1 MSEDRTPGAVDE
13 DSTPSDVGKDK
24 IPGDPNGV
32 KSPSWGQQIAAVFA
46 ALTATAAAVTPI
58 IALINGN
65 RVTFNTG
72 LCLVIA
78 AGAIGA
84 GIAVLTV
91 QRSSWYRKWWRRLK
105 PVSALVAL
113 VAMLGAGISLIL
125 VSPKTASAKP
135 PCQQAAGV
143 SGAATSAPAFTVMV
157 NVRCAA
163 PTSNQLFLVVQ
174 LLDEGKKGTVKH
186 SEYYLAWDLKNM
198 TGPQEFSDTPSGCTT
213 RRYYVISVSPDQ
225 LAPLLQS
232 QKTASGSYYGEPIDT
247 LIGKYVISN
256 EETNH
261 TCQPV

>member
-1 MSEDRTPGAVDE
+1 VNENRTPGAVGQ
-13 DSTPSDVGKDK
+13 DSTSNAVGKDK
-24 IPGDPNGV
+24 VPGGPNDV
-32 KSPSWGQQIAAVFA
+32 KSPSGGQQVAAVLA
-46 ALTATAAAVTPI
+46 ALAATAAAVTPVI
-58 IALINGN
+58 SLIDGT

-78 AGAIGA
+78 AAAIGA

-113 VAMLGAGISLIL
+113 VAMLGVGISLIL
-125 VSPKTASAKP
+125 ASPKSASTP
-135 PCQQAAGV
+135 PSCRPAAGV
-143 SGAATSAPAFTVMV
+143 SGAATSAPAFTVKV
-157 NVRCAA
+157 NLRCAA

-198 TGPQEFSDTPSGCTT
+198 TGPQEFADTPSGCTT

-256 EETNH
+256 EETNRS
-261 TCQPV
+261 CQQA